1 MRGIILSILLFFG
14 IAIIQAQN
22 NDANAFQQSEDLAT
36 GTTSSSS
43 SIKGGVSNGVMAPG
57 DPDGDGDPQEA
68 PIDDYLPLLFIAGV
82 ALVLYQYQFKKTKSI

>member
-43 SIKGGVSNGVMAPG
+43 SIKDGVSNGVMAGNFPNEE
-57 DPDGDGDPQEA
+57 DPLEA